1 MEWTQG
7 LAGTEEQRASTPV
20 GLVKRQVGPVSATLP
35 PDWSFCNGRCDERD
49 GRASEVGRGALVNAY
64 VAGGSK
70 HAILPSDS
78 KIKIIGLLTQMMV
91 DPALAATYC
100 QALEWEVNQR
110 GSTVETAWLHRIG
123 LEIREEEIAARGFVG
138 LTDDELADI
147 ALSPAAIQA
156 LADDFINDPD
166 TKLGAGTLRH

>member
-1 MEWTQG
+1 MDVVTNEMVA
-7 LAGTEEQRASTPV
+7 LLK
-20 GLVKRQVGPVSATLP
+20 LVV
-35 PDWSFCNGRCDERD
+35 C
-49 GRASEVGRGALVNAY
+49 ALVNAY

-166 TKLGAGTLRH
+166 TKLGAWYVEALSKKGQASVE